1 MATADKYLS
10 IYHGYAIIN
19 SSGTLARLSAYD
31 AATEKSGQY
40 IRLIRNEPVGANE
53 RNVETGYITNA
64 LGATNLDIS
73 IPFGY
78 QVESIR
84 IDSETNITGLS
95 AKLMTSA
102 LVELETLFTAK
113 SVTANVQKVLAADS
127 DQSIQ
132 QTDAVVRINGT
143 KALTSARFRVWIKLT
158 KVVFS

>member
-1 MATADKYLS
+1 MSVRFL
-10 IYHGYAIIN
+10 
-19 SSGTLARLSAYD
+19 
-31 AATEKSGQY
+31 
-40 IRLIRNEPVGANE
+40 RNEPVGDNE
-53 RNVETGYITNA
+53 RTIETGYITNT

-78 QVESIR
+78 QVESVR
-84 IDSETNITGLS
+84 VDSETNITGLS
-95 AKLMTSA
+95 AKLLTGA

-113 SVTANVQKVLAADS
+113 SVTANVQKVIAADA

-143 KALTSARFRVWIKLT
+143 KEDTTKRFRVWVKLT